1 LVVIEINAIL
11 GDDPMRAL
19 RRFLPPILWMGVI
32 FALSAQ
38 PNLGTGLGGW
48 DYVLRKL
55 AHMTEYGILWLL
67 WSRALGEG
75 RRALAAAIAI
85 AYAATDEFHQTFVGG
100 RHGTPVDVAIDAVG
114 VALAWA
120 LTTRTWEWGARLEA
134 ERPPNSQR

>member
-1 LVVIEINAIL
+1 MS
-11 GDDPMRAL
+11 GP
-19 RRFLPPILWMGVI
+19 RRFLPPILWMVLI

-38 PNLGTGLGGW
+38 SDLGTGLGTW

-55 AHMTEYGILWLL
+55 AHLTEYGLLWWL

-75 RRALAAAIAI
+75 RRGPAAAIAI

-100 RHGTPVDVAIDAVG
+100 RHGTPVDVGIDAVG

-120 LTTRTWEWGARLEA
+120 LTNRLARRSGPELGL
-134 ERPPNSQR
+134 